1 MDLALNGHV
10 ALVVGGTGYIGSA
23 VVERLR
29 AEGATVLSAGRSSGD
44 VVMDAAD
51 DGSVASAIAGV
62 LAEHGR
68 LDALVVTAAPAA
80 QTLDPALSAD
90 PADVLAAVD
99 GKAMTFLRAANA
111 ALPLMREAGY
121 GRIIGVAGQNA
132 LVTGDVR
139 GSIRNAALIIAAENL
154 ADACAGTGVTV
165 NVVNPG
171 RVTDEPSTDVQPG
184 RGGESSPAQIADLIA
199 FLASPLAAAVSG
211 ESIAVG
217 HRVRGV
223 THL

>member
-10 ALVVGGTGYIGSA
+10 ALVVGGTGYIGRA
-23 VVERLR
+23 VVDRLR
-29 AEGATVLSAGRSSGD
+29 AEGATALGAGRSSGD

-51 DGSVASAIAGV
+51 DASVASAIAGV

-68 LDALVVTAAPAA
+68 LDALIVTAAPAA
-80 QTLDPALSAD
+80 QTLDPALSDD

-99 GKAMTFLRAANA
+99 CKAMTFLRAANA
-111 ALPLMREAGY
+111 VLPLMREAGY
-121 GRIIGVAGQNA
+121 GRIVGVAGQNA
-132 LVTGDVR
+132 LITGDVR

-154 ADACAGTGVTV
+154 ADGCAGSGVTV

-171 RVTDEPSTDVQPG
+171 RVNDEPRADVQPG

-217 HRVRGV
+217 HRVRGI